1 MKVKNVLTEISS
13 EKITSI
19 VASVYTQSHTHTQH
33 TSLEKDALPSFKS
46 RDVLTGFL
54 FAASEFLWM
63 CRLIPKHLL
72 RCKIKRHGMVRLAS
86 VGTLVYGAKERRHD
100 ALGNSWT
107 STDMRSIYVVL
118 VDKMSTCRRSCHG
131 FKLWP
136 QISLI
141 SCSQEVG
148 HPVSELCDFR
158 LFWSKGFGR
167 SEAIWHP
174 RLSYKW

>member
-1 MKVKNVLTEISS
+1 MQVKNVLTEISS

-19 VASVYTQSHTHTQH
+19 VASVYTQSQTHTHTH
-33 TSLEKDALPSFKS
+33 THTHNIHHWRRMLFHHLKS

-54 FAASEFLWM
+54 FAASEFPWM

-86 VGTLVYGAKERRHD
+86 VGTLVYGAKERRQD

-141 SCSQEVG
+141 SCSQ
-148 HPVSELCDFR
+148 
-158 LFWSKGFGR
+158 
-167 SEAIWHP
+167 
-174 RLSYKW
+174 